1 MVTPRWRSRDYM
13 IPMIGVLTLAAVFLA
28 AEQID
33 WRIIDHAVL
42 TGYMLALLALSM
54 MFLSFRKQFP
64 ALPAGLMSTW
74 LRLHVVIGA
83 VLLPA
88 FWLHIGNIWPN
99 GLFEQ
104 ILTGVFYM
112 VVVSGMA
119 GRLMQKILPNNLT
132 TAGGE
137 VTRERIPREII
148 NVRLEVERLLV
159 DCAEEA
165 GKRSLALAYEQT
177 LSWYFR
183 RPRFLLAH
191 VIGASTARH
200 WFDHHAARLSRALDG
215 VERGYFDQIQILA
228 ERKRVL
234 DLHYAL
240 QGLLRRWL
248 FVHVPTAV
256 AFYVFAIWH
265 IALVHVYAR

>member
-1 MVTPRWRSRDYM
+1 MM
-13 IPMIGVLTLAAVFLA
+13 LMIGVLLLAAIFLA

-33 WRIIDHAVL
+33 WRMIDHAAL
-42 TGYMLALLALSM
+42 TGYMLALLTLSM
-54 MFLSFRKQFP
+54 TFLSFRKKFP
-64 ALPAGLMSTW
+64 ALPAGLMSSW

-83 VLLPA
+83 ILLPA
-88 FWLHIGNIWPN
+88 FWLHLGKVWPN

-104 ILTGVFYM
+104 ILAGVFY
-112 VVVSGMA
+112 VAVFSGIA
-119 GRLMQKILPNNLT
+119 GRLMQKILPTNLA

-148 NVRLEVERLLV
+148 GIRLEVEQCLIA
-159 DCAEEA
+159 CTEET
-165 GKRSLALAYEQT
+165 GKRSLTLAYEQT

-183 RPRFLLAH
+183 RPRFMIAH
-191 VIGASTARH
+191 IIGASTPRH
-200 WFDHHAARLSRALDG
+200 WFDHNAARLGRTLDS
-215 VERGYFDQIQILA
+215 VERGYLDQIRLLA

-248 FVHVPTAV
+248 FLHVPA
-256 AFYVFAIWH
+256 ACACYVFAIWH

>member
-1 MVTPRWRSRDYM
+1 MLGIV
-13 IPMIGVLTLAAVFLA
+13 TLAAVLLTA
-28 AEQID
+28 RQVD
-33 WRIIDHAVL
+33 WRIVDHSIL
-42 TGYMLALLALSM
+42 TGYMLAVLALSM
-54 MFLSFRKQFP
+54 MLLPLRKRFP
-64 ALPAGLMSTW
+64 ALPAGLVSTW

-104 ILTGVFYM
+104 ILAAAFYI
-112 VVVSGMA
+112 VIASGFA
-119 GRLMQKILPNNLT
+119 GRLMQKILPTNLA

-148 NVRLEVERLLV
+148 GIRLEAERLLV
-159 DCAEEA
+159 DCAEET
-165 GKRSLALAYEQT
+165 GKRSLVLAYEQT

-183 RPRFLLAH
+183 RPRFMLAH
-191 VIGASTARH
+191 MIGASTARH
-200 WFDHHAARLSRALDG
+200 WFDHHAARLGRTLDS
-215 VERGYFDQIQILA
+215 VERGYLDQIRTLA
-228 ERKRVL
+228 ERKRIL

-240 QGLLRRWL
+240 QSLLRRWL
-248 FVHVPTAV
+248 FVHIPTAI
-256 AFYVFAIWH
+256 ALYIFAIWH

>member
-1 MVTPRWRSRDYM
+1 M
-13 IPMIGVLTLAAVFLA
+13 IPMTGVLILAAVFLTA
-28 AEQID
+28 KQAD
-33 WRIIDHAVL
+33 WRIINHAIL
-42 TGYMLALLALSM
+42 TGYMLALLAFSM
-54 MFLSFRKQFP
+54 TLLSFRKRLP

-88 FWLHIGNIWPN
+88 FWLHIGHVWPN

-104 ILTGVFYM
+104 ILAGVFY
-112 VVVSGMA
+112 VVAISGLA
-119 GRLMQKILPNNLT
+119 GRLMQKVLPISLAA
-132 TAGGE
+132 AGGE

-148 NVRLEVERLLV
+148 GVRIEVERLLIE
-159 DCAEEA
+159 CTEKT

-177 LSWYFR
+177 LNWYFR
-183 RPRFLLAH
+183 RPRFKLAH
-191 VIGASTARH
+191 IIGVSKARH
-200 WFDHHAARLSRALDG
+200 WFDHHAMRLGRTLDE
-215 VERGYFDQIQILA
+215 VERGYLDQIEILA

-248 FVHVPTAV
+248 FLHVPAAV
-256 AFYVFAIWH
+256 AFYVFATWH
-265 IALVHVYAR
+265 IALVHVYAQ

>member
-1 MVTPRWRSRDYM
+1 
-13 IPMIGVLTLAAVFLA
+13 MIGILLLAGIFLA

-33 WRIIDHAVL
+33 WRFIDHAAL

-54 MFLSFRKQFP
+54 MLLSFRKQFP

-74 LRLHVVIGA
+74 LKVHLVIGV

-88 FWLHIGNIWPN
+88 FWLHIGKAWPN

-104 ILTGVFYM
+104 ILAGVFYLL
-112 VVVSGMA
+112 VFSGIA
-119 GRLMQKILPNNLT
+119 GRLMQKILPTNLA

-148 NVRLEVERLLV
+148 GIRLEVEQLLIACTE
-159 DCAEEA
+159 DT
-165 GKRSLALAYEQT
+165 GKRSLALAYGQT

-183 RPRFLLAH
+183 KPRFMLAH
-191 VIGASTARH
+191 VMGSSTARH
-200 WFDHHAARLSRALDG
+200 WFNHHAARLSRTLDSA
-215 VERGYFDQIQILA
+215 ERGYLDQIEALA

-248 FVHVPTAV
+248 FLHLPTAF

>member
-1 MVTPRWRSRDYM
+1 MVTPKWRSRERM
-13 IPMIGVLTLAAVFLA
+13 LPMFVVLMLAAILLT
-28 AEQID
+28 AEQVD
-33 WRIIDHAVL
+33 WRIVDHSSL

-54 MFLSFRKQFP
+54 MLLSLRKQLP
-64 ALPAGLMSTW
+64 ALPFGLMSTW

-88 FWLHIGNIWPN
+88 FWLHIGGVWPT

-104 ILTGVFYM
+104 ILAGIFYI
-112 VVVSGMA
+112 VVALGFA
-119 GRLMQKILPNNLT
+119 GRLMQKILPTNLA

-148 NVRLEVERLLV
+148 GIRLEAERLLV
-159 DCAEEA
+159 DCTEET
-165 GKRSLALAYEQT
+165 GKRSLTLAYEQT

-183 RPRFLLAH
+183 RPRFMFAH
-191 VIGASTARH
+191 MIGASTARH
-200 WFDHHAARLSRALDG
+200 WFDHHAARLGRTLDG
-215 VERGYFDQIQILA
+215 VERGYLDQIRTLA

-240 QGLLRRWL
+240 QSLLRRWL
-248 FVHVPTAV
+248 FVHVPTAI
-256 AFYVFAIWH
+256 ALYVFAIWH
-265 IALVHVYAR
+265 IALVHVYAQ